1 MKKII
6 SVVLMLLVIGSSISF
21 TQSDKITIVID
32 GNTINTDVNPVVIDG
47 RTLVPIRVVSENLGA
62 KVNWNAE
69 TKEVKLDFTELGASV
84 KMKIDSKEYDVNGE
98 VGIMEVAPKMIDGR
112 TMVPIRFIS
121 EELGFSVEWDS
132 NTKTVNISP
141 EYAIPEEVEKAA
153 LVLENAIAENYSE
166 EAIITFEDMEEV
178 DGKIYYLLGIYE
190 NDSEEADILSL
201 YYVSEDLDEI
211 YEWDSEG
218 ETLIEVPLK

>member
-1 MKKII
+1 MKKIL
-6 SVVLMLLVIGSSISF
+6 SVILMLLVIGSSVSF
-21 TQSDKITIVID
+21 AQSDKITIVID

-62 KVNWNAE
+62 KVEWNAE

-98 VGIMEVAPKMIDGR
+98 VGTMEVAPKMIDGR

-121 EELGFSVEWDS
+121 EELGFLVEWDG
-132 NTKTVNISP
+132 NTKTVNISS
-141 EYAIPEEVEKAA
+141 EYEIPEEVEKAA
-153 LVLENAIAENYSE
+153 LVLESAISENYSE
-166 EAIITFEDMEEV
+166 EAIMIFEEAEEIE
-178 DGKIYYLLGIYE
+178 GKTYYLFGIYE
-190 NDSEEADILSL
+190 NDSQEAGILSL
-201 YYVSEDLDEI
+201 YYVSENLDEI